1 MHIAPRLI
9 HFSTIHIYYT
19 IYMGGQTIFAEL
31 AIPVSHP

>member
-19 IYMGGQTIFAEL
+19 IYMGGGGKLFL
-31 AIPVSHP
+31 PNLLSHP